1 MEVPMH
7 TMLKSLLAVAG
18 IVVATQAGA
27 QITFYEG
34 EGFRGR
40 AFTADGTLWNFEPS
54 GFNDRAA
61 SVAVQSGTW
70 QVCEDAQFRGRCAI
84 LRPGNYP
91 SLDRVGLDRRISSV
105 RPVEE
110 TGQYQEPAPPPAYD
124 ARPRQ
129 GQYQEPAQPAY
140 DARPRQ
146 GEAFYQVPVSSVR
159 AVVGPP
165 EQRCW
170 VEREQV
176 VENRGGANIPGA
188 IVGGIIGGV
197 LGHQIGGGHG
207 RDIATAG
214 GAVAGA
220 AVGANT
226 GRGGSV
232 AYDQDVQRCQ
242 NVPSSAQPDYW
253 DVSYNFRGIEHRVQ
267 LSTPPGQTITVN
279 ENGDPRG

>member
-1 MEVPMH
+1 MEVHMH
-7 TMLKSLLAVAG
+7 TMLKGLLAVGG
-18 IVVATQAGA
+18 IIVSTQAGA

-40 AFTADGTLWNFEPS
+40 AFTAEGTMWDFEPY
-54 GFNDRAA
+54 GFNDRAS
-61 SVAVQSGTW
+61 SVVVQGGSW
-70 QVCEDAQFRGRCAI
+70 QVCEDARFHGRCTI

-91 SLDRVGLDRRISSV
+91 SLDRIGLERRISSV
-105 RPVEE
+105 RAVEE
-110 TGQYQEPAPPPAYD
+110 TGQYQEPAPPPGYD

-129 GQYQEPAQPAY
+129 G
-140 DARPRQ
+140 DAL
-146 GEAFYQVPVSSVR
+146 YQVPVSSVH

-197 LGHQIGGGHG
+197 LGHQIGGGVG
-207 RDIATAG
+207 RDVATAG

-226 GRGGSV
+226 GRGGTV
-232 AYDQDVQRCQ
+232 AYDQDVQRCRT
-242 NVPSSAQPDYW
+242 VPSSSRPDYW

-267 LSTPPGQTITVN
+267 LSAPPGPTITVD
-279 ENGDPRG
+279 ENGAPRG